1 MNYSI
6 NFKYL
11 YFFIL
16 LETLV
21 LEYFICVFATFKILL
36 EGVCV
41 SVSVWCEYIS
51 EQLKKKISNQIFGQ
65 LLLYIYMKIMDI
77 IEGAL
82 DTL

>member
-1 MNYSI
+1 MNFSI

-41 SVSVWCEYIS
+41 SMSVWHEYIS
-51 EQLKKKISNQIFGQ
+51 EQLKKK
-65 LLLYIYMKIMDI
+65 
-77 IEGAL
+77 
-82 DTL
+82 